1 MLRLWRGGMLV
12 FLQLFGD
19 VAWHGNAKGA
29 CIIILFE
36 AYAAVEVA
44 VPNPR

>member
-1 MLRLWRGGMLV
+1 MLV